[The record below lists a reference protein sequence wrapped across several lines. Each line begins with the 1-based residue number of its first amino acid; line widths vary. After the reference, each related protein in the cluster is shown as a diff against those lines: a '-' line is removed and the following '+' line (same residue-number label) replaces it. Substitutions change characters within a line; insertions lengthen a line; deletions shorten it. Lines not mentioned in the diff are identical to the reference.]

1 MLVVPVVVLA
11 GWAMDREMTLAFPVQ
26 EVPKLIRTTL
36 NLHIQPLT

>member
-26 EVPKLIRTTL
+26 EVI
-36 NLHIQPLT
+36 H